1 MQGNKL
7 YVGNLKYSVSNDELR
22 EMFSNYGDVVNVNV
36 IEGKGFG
43 FIEMGNAEQA
53 EKAME
58 ALNGQDFQ
66 GRAIKV
72 NEAQPPKKDN
82 ERRGGSKRF

>member
-43 FIEMGNAEQA
+43 FIEMGNSEQA